1 MVRTNSR
8 KKQDLLAQCTRYEI
22 EHKEIIDEMVG
33 QARVQEM
40 EAKSTM
46 DVKIAQAQGNLE
58 VATAEGM
65 KEAEE
70 IRKSTQIACEERKVK
85 VAQMANTVVVESEGQ
100 LRAAENNSKALIATA
115 SAENNST
122 AGLEV
127 KRKYELEWQRLQ
139 ILEVLAKEGRRFV
152 TGEAGK
158 QLLKDMVP
166 GPSQMIKK

>member
-1 MVRTNSR
+1 MAA
-8 KKQDLLAQCTRYEI
+8 LLTR
-22 EHKEIIDEMVG
+22 VSL
-33 QARVQEM
+33 AP
-40 EAKSTM
+40 S
-46 DVKIAQAQGNLE
+46 
-58 VATAEGM
+58 
-65 KEAEE
+65 
-70 IRKSTQIACEERKVK
+70 
-85 VAQMANTVVVESEGQ
+85 
-100 LRAAENNSKALIATA
+100 RAAYSPRPSVHHRRVAASVGTSLRRMCQSIKPTA

>member
-1 MVRTNSR
+1 
-8 KKQDLLAQCTRYEI
+8 
-22 EHKEIIDEMVG
+22 MVG